1 VLEHLAFKEKLAY
14 TIYIMTSLLSID
26 WSNPACKI
34 STFFSVGEVTK
45 GEEERIPT
53 PGSEEEIN
61 ILLLAAELDM
71 VRAAWGEPIGV
82 SSWFR
87 PYAVNRAVGG
97 AIDSQHM
104 TGAAADIYPLEG
116 DPEDFEIWL
125 DSRWGG
131 ALGYGAAAGKGF
143 THVDLREG
151 GFDKGRGDIR
161 WSY

>member
-1 VLEHLAFKEKLAY
+1 MSSF
-14 TIYIMTSLLSID
+14 LSID
-26 WSNPACKI
+26 WSNPDCQI
-34 STFFSVGEVTK
+34 STFFTAGEVTK
-45 GEEERIPT
+45 NDAERMPT

-71 VRAAWGEPIGV
+71 VRKAWGEPIGV
-82 SSWFR
+82 KSWYR
-87 PYAVNRAVGG
+87 PYAVNLAVGG
-97 AIDSQHM
+97 ATDSQHL
-104 TGAAADIYPLEG
+104 TGAAADIYAVEG
-116 DPEDFEIWL
+116 DAEDFELWL

-151 GFDKGRGDIR
+151 GFDKGAGEIR